1 MIEDI
6 VFPEKEILEI
16 SFLNRDDFYSIILK
30 NTEYLIVGGDKD
42 IKSNLIGIKSSKE
55 VYYLSTDD
63 NKISYISKNIDIF
76 LSELL
81 LFDKYV
87 TEKALELPENPNDM
101 QLFEFAYEFKK
112 EILKLDKNAFLDSN
126 TYWSEIYEEM
136 EYGIL

>member
-1 MIEDI
+1 MVEDI

-16 SFLNRDDFYSIILK
+16 SFLNHDDFYSIILK

-42 IKSNLIGIKSSKE
+42 IKSNLIGIKSNQE

-87 TEKALELPENPNDM
+87 TEKVHELPENPNDM

-126 TYWSEIYEEM
+126 TYWSEIYEEI